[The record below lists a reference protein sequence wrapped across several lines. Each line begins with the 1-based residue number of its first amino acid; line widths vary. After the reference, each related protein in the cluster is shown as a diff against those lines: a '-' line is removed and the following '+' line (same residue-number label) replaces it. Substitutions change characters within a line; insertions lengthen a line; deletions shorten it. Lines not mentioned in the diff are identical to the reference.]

1 MPHRNRFILVQVQA
15 GKDAAVVKG
24 SCDYGFIMVMR
35 KEAFDIG
42 ILLNFHWKN
51 GSKVAR
57 DEFRVTLEMMTNVD

>member
-1 MPHRNRFILVQVQA
+1 MV
-15 GKDAAVVKG
+15 VVKG